1 MAFIIKHIIR
11 NAFLSVADFFCIEKK
26 KILYLTLSKIHIYLD
41 IMDKENKLEIS
52 LPEALSMGVY
62 SNATGI
68 NNSPT
73 EFVMDFLNIMPGV
86 PKATVV
92 SRIVMTPS
100 TAKRLLMVLAENIE
114 GYEKL
119 YGPITDPELSMLR
132 PTGEAS

>member
-1 MAFIIKHIIR
+1 LAFIIKHIIR

-26 KILYLTLSKIHIYLD
+26 KVLYLTLSKIHIYLD

>member
-1 MAFIIKHIIR
+1 
-11 NAFLSVADFFCIEKK
+11 
-26 KILYLTLSKIHIYLD
+26 
-41 IMDKENKLEIS
+41 MDKENKLEIS
-52 LPEALSMGVY
+52 LPEAISMGVY

-86 PKATVV
+86 PKAHVV

-114 GYEKL
+114 TYEKV
-119 YGPITDPELSMLR
+119 YGNITDPEMSMMR
-132 PTGEAS
+132 PSGEAS

>member
-1 MAFIIKHIIR
+1 ML
-11 NAFLSVADFFCIEKK
+11 FLSVADFFCIEKK

-114 GYEKL
+114 GYEKV

-132 PTGEAS
+132 PTGEVS